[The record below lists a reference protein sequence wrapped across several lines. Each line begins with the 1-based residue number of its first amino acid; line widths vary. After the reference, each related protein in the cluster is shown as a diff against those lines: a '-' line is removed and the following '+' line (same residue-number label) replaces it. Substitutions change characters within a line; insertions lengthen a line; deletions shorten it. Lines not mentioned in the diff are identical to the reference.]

1 MGKDELNFSI
11 YIISALSE
19 AWVKTPMK
27 VYSELTY
34 TDVLEGY
41 IIANYEVLHTLGEE
55 YLVEDI
61 TALVKEK
68 RMKMRKKTEKE
79 R

>member
-1 MGKDELNFSI
+1 MGKEELNFSV
-11 YIISALSE
+11 YIICALSE
-19 AWVKTPMK
+19 AWGKTPMK

-34 TDVLEGY
+34 TGVLEDY
-41 IIANYEVLHTLGEE
+41 IIANYDVLHTLGKE

-61 TALVKEK
+61 TDLVREK
-68 RMKMRKKTEKE
+68 RMQMRKRSVKE

>member
-19 AWVKTPMK
+19 AWGKTPMK

-41 IIANYEVLHTLGEE
+41 IIANYEVLHTLGKE

-68 RMKMRKKTEKE
+68 RMQMRKKTEKE